1 MKTRKFTLVELL
13 VTIAIIAILAALL
26 LPALNAA
33 RGKAHAIAC
42 LNNLSQITRTAML
55 YTNDF
60 DDWTIHGYINN
71 RTHWNAIVQDRY
83 KLDKKVFHDPA
94 EPNFIFNEKG
104 INYGVNIM
112 SFGET
117 TNGGSKKLIPHRLS
131 AFAKFPASKTGYF
144 ADTLPGRNAQNQNVY
159 TDLRNSGGCA
169 SYWDF
174 NDTPAPFSSGGM
186 VPRRNPPSEPDEHR
200 NARWTC
206 AVVRNQRHP
215 LQKIGICESLHESLG
230 RRLSRHSL
238 LTPRGSA
245 SAWTPAASA
254 FWRARRQIPSFY
266 GKSAP
271 EKHAM
276 RSAPGRI

>member
-94 EPNFIFNEKG
+94 EPNFIFNEKAS
-104 INYGVNIM
+104 ITA
-112 SFGET
+112 ST
-117 TNGGSKKLIPHRLS
+117 SCPS
-131 AFAKFPASKTGYF
+131 AKRRTAEAKS
-144 ADTLPGRNAQNQNVY
+144 
-159 TDLRNSGGCA
+159 
-169 SYWDF
+169 
-174 NDTPAPFSSGGM
+174 
-186 VPRRNPPSEPDEHR
+186 
-200 NARWTC
+200 
-206 AVVRNQRHP
+206 
-215 LQKIGICESLHESLG
+215 
-230 RRLSRHSL
+230 
-238 LTPRGSA
+238 
-245 SAWTPAASA
+245 
-254 FWRARRQIPSFY
+254 
-266 GKSAP
+266 
-271 EKHAM
+271 
-276 RSAPGRI
+276 

>member
-42 LNNLSQITRTAML
+42 LNNLSQITRTALL

-60 DDWTIHGYINN
+60 DDWTIYGYINN

-112 SFGET
+112 SFGEM

-174 NDTPAPFSSGGM
+174 NDTPAPFSSGAWYPGAIRHQNRMNIGM
-186 VPRRNPPSEPDEHR
+186 LDGHVQSFGASVIRYKKSEFANPCMKAWGD
-200 NARWTC
+200 
-206 AVVRNQRHP
+206 
-215 LQKIGICESLHESLG
+215 GSLAI
-230 RRLSRHSL
+230 R
-238 LTPRGSA
+238 
-245 SAWTPAASA
+245 
-254 FWRARRQIPSFY
+254 Y
-266 GKSAP
+266 
-271 EKHAM
+271 
-276 RSAPGRI
+276 